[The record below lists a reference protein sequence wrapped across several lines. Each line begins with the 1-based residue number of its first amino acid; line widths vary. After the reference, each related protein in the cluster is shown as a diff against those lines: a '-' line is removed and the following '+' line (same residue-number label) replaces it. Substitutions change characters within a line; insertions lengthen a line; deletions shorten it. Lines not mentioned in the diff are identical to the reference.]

1 MTWYELAILV
11 MALLLL
17 GIAWALVNTGQRATR
32 LATQL
37 TDATDALRR
46 QEARYCATFENTAI
60 GIAQVDPAT
69 GRFSRVNPGFCQ
81 LVGYNR
87 DELETMTFMAIT
99 HPDDVRMGLGEMRNL
114 AEGSIT
120 HFSLE
125 KRYIHKS
132 GRTLWCTLSVSA
144 MQETENGQVSNIAV
158 LRDETEYRQ
167 VQIALDA
174 SEKRLHSFVENTN
187 DTIFILTSEGVCTYI
202 APTVTAHLGYAPAAV
217 VNTSVVR
224 LLHVQDVNLFQ
235 DFLQRVLASSVKQDA
250 IEYRIRH
257 LDGSWRWHSTT
268 GAALRNTDGTDGTD
282 VLAPLFLGVARDI
295 TDMREIRQA
304 LERAVHAA
312 EAANLA
318 KSHFLA
324 TTSHE
329 IRTPMN
335 SILGLAQLLMSASI
349 SNAQRQDYART
360 IFHSGQGLLNLLND
374 ILDLSKVE
382 AGKLV
387 LESVAFDPAH
397 VLRTVET
404 QFMQAAQ
411 KKNLTLEAHWLGDTH
426 DWFMGDPHRLQQ
438 MLANLVNNSI
448 RFTEHG
454 TVRIEA
460 CEITRKNGVAMLEF
474 SVSDS
479 GTGIAADKLE
489 LLYQP
494 FSQIGRSDPHQLGG
508 FGGVGGTGLG
518 LSIVHSLA
526 YLMGGEVGV
535 ESQLGQGSRFWFKIR
550 AGFAHKDEITLFRE
564 DAVPPPSSEP
574 FVQVPSNLSGR
585 ILVVEDNPVN
595 RKVVSKILANMGL
608 AVLEVEN
615 GQQGLDA
622 IVHGEPI
629 DLVLMD
635 IQMPIMDGLTATR
648 RIRQWEQ
655 ENARPHLPI
664 IALTANAFEEDRRLC
679 LAAGMDDFSAK
690 PIHMGALYAQL
701 MRWLPAQEKQ
711 EKREKQAEP
720 PLDIPRIQN
729 LLGELLPLLE
739 QNRFSAIAKFEELHS
754 LVAGTTAETAID
766 AARQPLAE
774 LRFDRVRECLQSA
787 AQANGWHIVA

>member
-1 MTWYELAILV
+1 MTWYELALALIG
-11 MALLLL
+11 LLLS
-17 GIAWALVNTGQRATR
+17 GVTWALVHTRQRATR
-32 LATQL
+32 LAAQL
-37 TDATDALRR
+37 SGATDALHR
-46 QEARYCATFENTAI
+46 QEAYYRATFENTAI

-69 GRFSRVNPGFCQ
+69 GRFLRVNQGFCQ
-81 LVGYNR
+81 LVGYKR

-99 HPDDVRMGLGEMRNL
+99 HPDDVRIGHAEMRDL
-114 AEGSIT
+114 VAGSIE

-132 GRTLWCTLSVSA
+132 GKTLWCALSVSA
-144 MQETENGQVSNIAV
+144 MREAENGKVSNIAV
-158 LRDETEYRQ
+158 LRDETECHH
-167 VQIALDA
+167 VQTALRA
-174 SEKRLHSFVENTN
+174 CEERLRSFVENAN
-187 DTIFILTSEGVCTYI
+187 DTIFTLTSEGICTYM
-202 APTVTAHLGYAPAAV
+202 APVVATQLGYDPAALV
-217 VNTSVVR
+217 DTSFAR
-224 LLHVQDVNLFQ
+224 LLHAQDVDIFQ

-257 LDGSWRWHSTT
+257 FDGSWRWHSTT
-268 GAALRNTDGTDGTD
+268 GAALRSTNA
-282 VLAPLFLGVARDI
+282 LAPLFLGMARDI
-295 TDMREIRQA
+295 TGMREIREA

-312 EAANLA
+312 ETANLA
-318 KSHFLA
+318 RSHFLA

-349 SNAQRQDYART
+349 STAQRQDYART
-360 IFHSGQGLLNLLND
+360 IFDSGQGLLNLLND

-382 AGKLV
+382 SGKLA
-387 LESVAFDPAH
+387 LESVAFDPTH
-397 VLRTVET
+397 VLHTVET

-411 KKNLTLEAHWLGDTH
+411 KKNLTLKAHWLGDTH

-438 MLANLVNNSI
+438 MLANLVSNAI

-454 TVRIEA
+454 AVRIEA
-460 CEITRKNGVAMLEF
+460 CEISRKNGVAVLEF

-494 FSQIGRSDPHQLGG
+494 LSQIGRSDTHQLGG
-508 FGGVGGTGLG
+508 WDGGMGMG

-550 AGFAHKDEITLFRE
+550 AGFAHKDEITLLRE
-564 DAVPPPSSEP
+564 DAPPSPSP
-574 FVQVPSNLSGR
+574 VPLVVPCNLAGR

-595 RKVVSKILANMGL
+595 RKVVSKILASMGL

-622 IVHGEPI
+622 VVRGEPI
-629 DLVLMD
+629 DLVIMD
-635 IQMPIMDGLTATR
+635 VQMPIMDGYTATR
-648 RIRQWEQ
+648 RIRQWER

-690 PIHMGALYAQL
+690 PINMGTLCTQL
-701 MRWLPAQEKQ
+701 MRWLPAQEAHD
-711 EKREKQAEP
+711 EREKQDGP
-720 PLDIPRIQN
+720 VLDIPKIQAV
-729 LLGELLPLLE
+729 LGELLPLLE
-739 QNRFSAIAKFEELHS
+739 QNRFSAIARFEELHH
-754 LVAGTTAETAID
+754 LVAGTTAAAAID

-774 LRFDRVRECLQSA
+774 LRFDRVRESLQA
-787 AQANGWHIVA
+787 IAQVNGWHVG

>member
-1 MTWYELAILV
+1 MTWYEFALALIG
-11 MALLLL
+11 LLLFGL
-17 GIAWALVNTGQRATR
+17 IWILVNTRRHATR

-37 TDATDALRR
+37 TNATDALRR
-46 QEARYCATFENTAI
+46 QEARYRATFENATTGIGI

-69 GRFSRVNPGFCQ
+69 GRFLHVNPGFCQ
-81 LVGYNR
+81 LVGYSR
-87 DELETMTFMAIT
+87 DELEAMTFMAIT
-99 HPDDVRMGLGEMRNL
+99 HPDDVRVGHAEMRNL
-114 AEGSIT
+114 AAGSIE

-125 KRYIHKS
+125 KRYVHKS
-132 GRTLWCTLSVSA
+132 GKTLWCALSVSA
-144 MQETENGQVSNIAV
+144 MQETENGQVSNTAV
-158 LRDETEYRQ
+158 LRDETERHH
-167 VQIALDA
+167 VQAALHA
-174 SEKRLHSFVENTN
+174 SEERLRSFVENTN
-187 DTIFILTSEGVCTYI
+187 DTIFILNSEGICTYA
-202 APTVTAHLGYAPAAV
+202 APVVATHLGYAPAALV
-217 VNTSVVR
+217 DTSVVR
-224 LLHVQDVNLFQ
+224 LLHTQDVDLFQ

-257 LDGSWRWHSTT
+257 FDGSWRWHSTT
-268 GAALRNTDGTDGTD
+268 GTALRNTDTP
-282 VLAPLFLGVARDI
+282 APLFLGIARDI
-295 TDMREIRQA
+295 TDMRDIRQA

-335 SILGLAQLLMSASI
+335 NILGLAQLLMSASI

-411 KKNLTLEAHWLGDTH
+411 KKNLTLEAHWLGDTN

-438 MLANLVNNSI
+438 MLGNLVSNSI

-460 CEITRKNGVAMLEF
+460 CEITRKNGVAVLEF

-479 GTGIAADKLE
+479 GTGIAPDKLE
-489 LLYQP
+489 HLYQP
-494 FSQIGRSDPHQLGG
+494 FSQIGQSGPHQSGG
-508 FGGVGGTGLG
+508 SGGSGGTGLG

-550 AGFAHKDEITLFRE
+550 AGFAHKDDITLLRE
-564 DAVPPPSSEP
+564 DAAPPPSFEP
-574 FVQVPSNLSGR
+574 FVNVPGNLSGR
-585 ILVVEDNPVN
+585 VLVVEDNPIN
-595 RKVVSKILANMGL
+595 RKVVSKILASMGL
-608 AVLEVEN
+608 AVLEAEN

-622 IVHGEPI
+622 VVRGEPV
-629 DLVLMD
+629 DLILMD
-635 IQMPIMDGLTATR
+635 IQMPVMDGLTATE

-655 ENARPHLPI
+655 ENTRPHLPI

-690 PIHMGALYAQL
+690 PINMGALCTQL
-701 MRWLPAQEKQ
+701 MRWLPAQEEQEEQ
-711 EKREKQAEP
+711 EKP
-720 PLDIPRIQN
+720 TLDIPSIQN

-739 QNRFSAIAKFEELHS
+739 QNRFSAIAKFEELRN
-754 LVAGTTAETAID
+754 LVAGTTAAAAID
-766 AARQPLAE
+766 AAHQPLAE
-774 LRFDRVRECLQSA
+774 LRFDRVREYLQSV
-787 AQANGWHIVA
+787 AQVNGWLHER

>member
-1 MTWYELAILV
+1 MTWYEFALALIG
-11 MALLLL
+11 LLLC
-17 GIAWALVNTGQRATR
+17 GMTWALVNAKQRASR

-37 TDATDALRR
+37 TSVTDTLRQ
-46 QEARYCATFENTAI
+46 QEGRYHATFENAPI

-69 GRFSRVNPGFCQ
+69 GRFLRVNHGFCQ

-87 DELETMTFMAIT
+87 SELEAMTFMTIT
-99 HPDDVRMGLGEMRNL
+99 HPDDVRIGHAEMRNL
-114 AEGSIT
+114 AEGSIE
-120 HFSLE
+120 HFALE

-132 GRTLWCTLSVSA
+132 GKTLWCALSVSA
-144 MQETENGQVSNIAV
+144 MREAENGQVSNIAV
-158 LRDETEYRQ
+158 LRDETECHQ
-167 VQIALDA
+167 VQITLHAC
-174 SEKRLHSFVENTN
+174 EERLRSFVENTN
-187 DTIFILTSEGVCTYI
+187 DTIFTLTSEGICTYI
-202 APTVTAHLGYAPAAV
+202 APVAANHLGYAPDALLG
-217 VNTSVVR
+217 TSLAQ
-224 LLHVQDVNLFQ
+224 LLHTQDVDLFQ

-257 LDGSWRWHSTT
+257 LDGSWRWHATT
-268 GAALRNTDGTDGTD
+268 GTALRNADTDTDA
-282 VLAPLFLGVARDI
+282 LAPLFLGIARDI

-360 IFHSGQGLLNLLND
+360 ILHSGQGLLNLLND

-404 QFMQAAQ
+404 QFMEAAQ
-411 KKNLTLEAHWLGDTH
+411 KKNLTLEAHWLGNTN

-438 MLANLVNNSI
+438 MLANLVSNSL

-460 CEITRKNGVAMLEF
+460 CEISRKNGVAVLEF

-508 FGGVGGTGLG
+508 LGGLGGTGLG

-550 AGFAHKDEITLFRE
+550 AGFALKDEITLLRE
-564 DAVPPPSSEP
+564 DAAPPPSLEP
-574 FVQVPSNLSGR
+574 TVNVPNNLSGR
-585 ILVVEDNPVN
+585 ILVVEDNPIN
-595 RKVVSKILANMGL
+595 RKVVSKILASMGL

-622 IVHGEPI
+622 VVRGEPI

-635 IQMPIMDGLTATR
+635 IQMPIMDGYTATR

-655 ENARPHLPI
+655 ENSRPHLPI
-664 IALTANAFEEDRRLC
+664 IALTANAFEEDRHLC

-690 PIHMGALYAQL
+690 PINMGALCAQL
-701 MRWLPAQEKQ
+701 MRWLPTQEEQ
-711 EKREKQAEP
+711 EEQQEN
-720 PLDIPRIQN
+720 PLPQ
-729 LLGELLPLLE
+729 
-739 QNRFSAIAKFEELHS
+739 
-754 LVAGTTAETAID
+754 
-766 AARQPLAE
+766 
-774 LRFDRVRECLQSA
+774 
-787 AQANGWHIVA
+787 

>member
-1 MTWYELAILV
+1 MTWYEFALAFIG
-11 MALLLL
+11 LLLL
-17 GIAWALVNTGQRATR
+17 AVTWALVKTGQRATR

-37 TDATDALRR
+37 TDATDTLRQ
-46 QEARYCATFENTAI
+46 QEARYRATFENAAI

-69 GRFSRVNPGFCQ
+69 GRFLRVNQGFCQ
-81 LVGYNR
+81 LVGYSR
-87 DELETMTFMAIT
+87 SELEAMTFMAIT
-99 HPDDVRMGLGEMRNL
+99 HPDDVRIGHTEMRDL
-114 AEGSIT
+114 AAGSIE

-132 GRTLWCTLSVSA
+132 GKTLWCALSVAA
-144 MQETENGQVSNIAV
+144 MQETGNGQVSNIAV
-158 LRDETEYRQ
+158 LRDETECHHVRA
-167 VQIALDA
+167 ALRA
-174 SEKRLHSFVENTN
+174 SEERFNSFVENAN
-187 DTIFILTSEGVCTYI
+187 DIIFTLTREGICTYA
-202 APTVTAHLGYAPAAV
+202 APVVAIQLGYAPDALID
-217 VNTSVVR
+217 TSLVH
-224 LLHVQDVNLFQ
+224 LLHAQDVDIFQ

-257 LDGSWRWHSTT
+257 FDGSWRWHSTT
-268 GAALRNTDGTDGTD
+268 GAALRSTDA
-282 VLAPLFLGVARDI
+282 LAPLFLGVARDI
-295 TDMREIRQA
+295 TEMREIRQA

-318 KSHFLA
+318 RSRFLA

-349 SNAQRQDYART
+349 STAQRQDYART
-360 IFHSGQGLLNLLND
+360 ILDSGQGLLNLLND

-387 LESVAFDPAH
+387 LESVAFDPTH

-404 QFMQAAQ
+404 LFMPIAH
-411 KKNLTLEAHWLGDTH
+411 KKNLMLEAHWRGDTN

-438 MLANLVNNSI
+438 MLANLVSNSI

-460 CEITRKNGVAMLEF
+460 CEITRKNGVAVLEF

-494 FSQIGRSDPHQLGG
+494 FSQTSQVGRSDPHQLGG
-508 FGGVGGTGLG
+508 LGGTGLG
-518 LSIVHSLA
+518 LPIVHSLA

-550 AGFAHKDEITLFRE
+550 AGFAHKDEVTLLRE
-564 DAVPPPSSEP
+564 DAAPPPSFIP
-574 FVQVPSNLSGR
+574 LVNVPSNLSGR
-585 ILVVEDNPVN
+585 ILVVEDNPIN

-622 IVHGEPI
+622 VVRGEPI

-635 IQMPIMDGLTATR
+635 VQMPIMDGYTATE
-648 RIRQWEQ
+648 RIRQWER

-690 PIHMGALYAQL
+690 PINMGALCAQL
-701 MRWLPAQEKQ
+701 MRWLPAQDEQ
-711 EKREKQAEP
+711 EKQAEP
-720 PLDIPRIQN
+720 TLDIPKIQDI
-729 LLGELLPLLE
+729 LGELLPLLE
-739 QNRFSAIAKFEELHS
+739 QNRFSAIAKFEELHN
-754 LVAGTTAETAID
+754 LVAGTTAATAID

-774 LRFDRVRECLQSA
+774 LRFDRVRECLQA
-787 AQANGWHIVA
+787 IAQVNGWHVG